1 MGEQVGQRTVGAHR
15 HALAVD
21 VVVFGRG
28 DRAPGEH
35 RLAVAIKGDGVGDGS
50 VVHSLQ
56 HIVAFVVV
64 EVMRNA
70 NRYRGADQ

>member
-15 HALAVD
+15 HALAID

-28 DRAPGEH
+28 DGAPSEH
-35 RLAVAIKGDGVGDGS
+35 RLAVAIEGDGVGDASG
-50 VVHSLQ
+50 VHPLQ
-56 HIVAFVVV
+56 YAVACVVV